1 MSKLFK
7 QVFSD
12 LTPIQRQQARESR
25 PFFIIVLVVMV
36 ALYIRGVSTSP
47 ALRDPLHLIAFT
59 VLMILTAFLPWL
71 SPYIAL
77 KSSWV
82 LPFLFVQGSVAFM
95 LSLLAGDLPVTF
107 GVYTMLIGLA
117 VGMLRGTP
125 FTIIVVAIYLGLAVV
140 DLFLTVSASMLIV
153 SLATLVPIILFVVI
167 YVTLY
172 SRQAEA
178 RAHAQQL
185 LQELETAHKQLATYA
200 AQVEDLTLANER
212 ERMARELHDT
222 LAQGLAGLILQL
234 EAANSHL
241 SHNKT
246 DRAQAIIQQAMTRA
260 RATLAEARRV
270 IDDLRM
276 SGEKD
281 FSDTVRD
288 EVTRFTQSTGLICHL
303 DLPSHAALPD
313 PIRDHAL
320 RILSES
326 LTNIAR
332 HAKASQAWVNVK
344 ASDTVI
350 EIEVRD
356 DGVGFDPQNLPSGHY
371 GLLGMRERARLAGG
385 RLDVTSKMGE
395 GTTVKFL
402 VEVK

>member
-1 MSKLFK
+1 MSKLFE

-36 ALYIRGVSTSP
+36 ALYTWGVSTSP
-47 ALRDPLHLIAFT
+47 ALRDPFRFIAFT
-59 VLMILTAFLPWL
+59 VLMTLTAFLPWL
-71 SPYIAL
+71 SPYVVR
-77 KSSWV
+77 KPSWV
-82 LPFLFVQGSVAFM
+82 LLFLFVQGSVAFV
-95 LSLLAGDLPVTF
+95 LSLLAGDLTVIF

-125 FTIIVVAIYLGLAVV
+125 YTILVVAIYLGLAVI

-153 SLATLVPIILFVVI
+153 PLATLVPIILFVVI

-178 RAHAQQL
+178 RAQAQLL

-241 SHNKT
+241 SNHKT
-246 DRAQAIIQQAMTRA
+246 DRAQAIIQQAMSRA
-260 RATLAEARRV
+260 RSTLTEARRV
-270 IDDLRM
+270 IDDLRV
-276 SGEKD
+276 SSEKD
-281 FSDTVRD
+281 FSDVVRD
-288 EVTRFTQSTGLICHL
+288 EVTRFTQSTGLVCHL
-303 DLPSHAALPD
+303 DLPAHAALPD

-326 LTNIAR
+326 LTNIAQ
-332 HAKASQAWVNVK
+332 HAKATQAWVNVHV
-344 ASDTVI
+344 SDGAI

-356 DGVGFDPQNLPSGHY
+356 DGVGFDPHNLPSGHY

-402 VEVK
+402 VEVR